1 VPTSTNALSGPAA
14 VATKPASVPTT
25 APTNAPTAAA
35 GAPNAAAA
43 SGSTGG
49 GAACSLATATDVAAA
64 YGEQFDAGKPSTPGG
79 VSACLFTQSGGGID
93 AVQLTVAS
101 GSQADVFYS
110 ANRSGYDATDVAALG
125 DKAFVSNDGG
135 MIGVE
140 RGGTTFLVHL
150 VGFEKDT
157 PASLQGKQKAF
168 AQTVLSHAS

>member
-1 VPTSTNALSGPAA
+1 

-25 APTNAPTAAA
+25 APTNAPTVAA

-43 SGSTGG
+43 SSSSGG
-49 GAACSLATATDVAAA
+49 GAACSLATTADVAAA

-79 VSACLFTQSGGGID
+79 VSACLYTQSGGGID